1 MLQVCFDCPNRSPTW
16 CSVPYGVFICL
27 TCAGVHRGLGVHL
40 SFVRQAAVLLPSPAA
55 HFSKLQCHCQPL
67 PGHLH
72 SLTYLGLTDGQQLIP
87 TCKQVHEP

>member
-40 SFVRQAAVLLPSPAA
+40 SFVRQAAVLQFVFQQASVSLPAPCQAA
-55 HFSKLQCHCQPL
+55 C
-67 PGHLH
+67 
-72 SLTYLGLTDGQQLIP
+72 IA
-87 TCKQVHEP
+87 